1 MNRSDYLAAQTEN
14 YARCLELSEEK
25 SSDYA
30 DGDDPFKNFR
40 LAAEIAGCPVWQV
53 MLSRIAEKV
62 VRVGNLLKKRDRGEE
77 RAVDDEP
84 VEKTLEDL
92 IVYPN
97 LLKIWLSQEG
107 AGQVE
112 EDPCDGCIEED
123 CGGCIEIVDFKP
135 ANDDDTCECDPEVRP
150 EFTHTCQCEACKTMR
165 GMGPASFIFYDP
177 PKVVM
182 AAYDGFPQ
190 RQEFEDLDTLD
201 IEFDK
206 LQAEKEQK
214 DK

>member
-1 MNRSDYLAAQTEN
+1 MKREDYILAQLDN
-14 YARCLELSEEK
+14 YMECLDISEAK

-84 VEKTLEDL
+84 VGKTLEDL

-97 LLKIWLSQEG
+97 LLKIWLSQES
-107 AGQVE
+107 AGQAE
-112 EDPCDGCIEED
+112 NDPCDACKEED
-123 CGGCIEIVDFKP
+123 CGGCIEIVDF
-135 ANDDDTCECDPEVRP
+135 NLDDDDGTCECDPEVRP

-165 GMGPASFIFYDP
+165 GMGPAGFIFYDP
-177 PKVVM
+177 PVVM

-190 RQEFEDLDTLD
+190 RPEFEDLDTLD

-206 LQAEKEQK
+206 LQAEKEQE